1 MLVFYIFIFLASCFF
16 LVLSSKFLVDAVS
29 RIALF
34 LKMKEFV
41 VAFFFMAFGTS
52 LPNLFVGIMSALNKI
67 PELSF
72 GDVVSGNILDLS
84 IGIGLPALISFGGL
98 TAESRTL
105 QGSALFVIIVAV
117 LPLLLIL
124 DGDLSRIDG
133 ILLILSFIFYISWVF
148 SKKERFSKI
157 YNHNKEA
164 LTSKKFIKDL
174 FLLIFCLVLLLIS
187 AKGVVDSA
195 TYFYQTFHLPL
206 ALIGILIVG
215 IGNSLPE
222 TFFSLRAAKRGQ
234 DWALLGNLMGGVSIT
249 ATLVLGL
256 VSLICPIKITNFSP
270 FFIARIFLVI
280 SALFFFISVKTGRK
294 ITKKEGLV
302 LVLIYILFLITEIFF
317 AK

>member
-1 MLVFYIFIFLASCFF
+1 MLVFYIIIFLASCFF

-34 LKMKEFV
+34 LRMKEFV
-41 VAFFFMAFGTS
+41 VAFFFIAFGAS

-84 IGIGLPALISFGGL
+84 LGIGLPALISLGGL

-105 QGSALFVIIVAV
+105 QGSALFVMIIAV

-302 LVLIYILFLITEIFF
+302 LVLIYVLFLITEIFF